1 MIDWLIDKWFAG
13 EIRRQGVVTEGEG
26 PRRRFEAE
34 RDAVERQ
41 WERKEDGRIQVKAV
55 RRTGTNLYTRVYEK

>member
-1 MIDWLIDKWFAG
+1 VVSVVYKWFAR
-13 EIRRQGVVTEGEG
+13 EIRRQGVGTEGEG
-26 PRRRFEAE
+26 PGRCFEAE

-41 WERKEDGRIQVKAV
+41 RERKEDGRIQVKAV